1 MDNNK
6 EERNL
11 RNAVNTDSP
20 TLSFVYHGMSV
31 TVSFALSP
39 EHTVSMEDL
48 VNILFSLPNK
58 GL

>member
-6 EERNL
+6 KERNTP
-11 RNAVNTDSP
+11 NMVNTDSP

-31 TVSFALSP
+31 TVSFAPSP

-48 VNILFSLPNK
+48 VNILFSSADQA
-58 GL
+58 